1 MSESTLHIEPSF
13 LQRHSLPLGIALMFL
28 LTWPIDLANSGRM
41 PFHVPFLVYLFLGWG
56 FIVAAVVMTVL
67 TGGRAAAVALLGRFL
82 IWRVGWRWYAA
93 LLLAPAIMV
102 AAVLLSAASTGRPI
116 DFADVFAH
124 RIFGADASLPMFI
137 APFFLVDAISN
148 GEEMGWRG
156 YVLPRLQ
163 ARHNALVASLILGV
177 IWAIWHYPKFLAPG
191 NDSSFTLFFVKIM
204 AEAVLFTWI
213 YNNTRGSL
221 LMTTLF
227 HAAGNTAGVFLPIA
241 NTAVGSHLSALAL
254 QAALDVVAAIVV
266 VAVAGPTH
274 LSRTLSRPMQ
284 I

>member
-1 MSESTLHIEPSF
+1 MSESTLRIEPTF
-13 LQRHSLPLGIALMFL
+13 LRRHSPTLGIALMFL
-28 LTWPIDLANSGRM
+28 LTWPIDLAHSGRM
-41 PFHVPFLVYLFLGWG
+41 PFQVPFLLYLFLGWG
-56 FIVAAVVMTVL
+56 FIAAALVMTAL
-67 TGGRAAAVALLGRFL
+67 TGGRAEVATLLRRFL
-82 IWRVGWRWYAA
+82 IWRVRWTWYAA
-93 LLLAPAIMV
+93 VLLAPAIMC
-102 AAVLLSAASTGRPI
+102 AAVVLNAAFTGQAI

-124 RIFGADASLPMFI
+124 RIFGASASLPMFV
-137 APFFLVDAISN
+137 APFFLVDAIAN

-177 IWAIWHYPKFLAPG
+177 IWAIWHYPKFMAPG
-191 NDSSFTLFFVKIM
+191 NDSSFGLFFVKIM

-227 HAAGNTAGVFLPIA
+227 HAAANTAGVFLPIA
-241 NTAVGSHLSALAL
+241 NTAVGSNVNALMI
-254 QAALDVVAAIVV
+254 QTGLDVVAAIVV
-266 VAVAGPTH
+266 VTFAGPAN
-274 LSRTLSRPMQ
+274 LSRTLSRQTQ